1 MRSSEEDAPAGPP
14 LSSMHR
20 VSRSSLALLRGYQR
34 GLILSSQRVVLLVF
48 VVRTRGS
55 EGGCCAGGG
64 SQNGLLAKMGNHGI
78 GLRGGS
84 IEVAEP
90 WKRRRERVVVVVVVS
105 AARVGERAIDGD
117 RSFASIVFNRFC
129 RRHAARCHRDY
140 LRRPRSVPFSLSLS
154 PSLPS
159 FLSQSLYQSQELPPT
174 RYSYRL
180 NGFLSLYLSLS
191 PSLPPPPPPPP
202 PPLPSFSPC
211 LRLYHDFSFT
221 CLFLP
226 LSLLPSVG
234 DRGVSFRSRG
244 EGSRSRE
251 ISSSWEG
258 RGAGKRKKK
267 KREKERKEADI
278 TH

>member
-1 MRSSEEDAPAGPP
+1 MEIDPSP
-14 LSSMHR
+14 
-20 VSRSSLALLRGYQR
+20 RSSLIG
-34 GLILSSQRVVLLVF
+34 F
-48 VVRTRGS
+48 V
-55 EGGCCAGGG
+55 EGTQLDATAITFVD
-64 SQNGLLAKMGNHGI
+64 LAPS
-78 GLRGGS
+78 L
-84 IEVAEP
+84 
-90 WKRRRERVVVVVVVS
+90 
-105 AARVGERAIDGD
+105 
-117 RSFASIVFNRFC
+117 
-129 RRHAARCHRDY
+129 
-140 LRRPRSVPFSLSLS
+140 SLSLS